1 MEPGSDGAAV
11 REMGG
16 SKWTPTGEGS
26 HPVAGGAGSSNGNL
40 RYRREQDDRTRVSP
54 TGTLDASDPQIKQ
67 DVLTMIVQYLRSEK
81 LFMAAVV
88 IQDEANMK
96 TAEQQARRA
105 QGSRLRK
112 ATLEGDWNVVIS
124 LITKNLSRLHHKRFL
139 YAVYRQE
146 YLELI
151 ERQEYQKAFAFL
163 NRRLKPMEATA
174 ASTPN
179 EFLNLCYL
187 LTCKSVSDADHF
199 RSWGGVLGGREKLA
213 EELARLVEAETG
225 SLARPSQMP
234 PNRLMTL
241 LEQAVAF
248 QIESGRYHPKVAP
261 RASTLARDY
270 RCPAVPDCARDV
282 YTGGHTAGVKC
293 VTFVGDEAVLLASG
307 GADGDISLWP
317 TNPNSSRKG
326 GRDTDDDG
334 DGYSS
339 SDDNGGGAGCGGEAA
354 DARRQRR
361 RRRRRPPRPQDHA
374 GGQQDDD
381 RRSSPGARAA
391 NDGAAEGNG
400 DNSRQDGGRVSPVLT
415 LRAGGGT
422 AGRDKVRVW
431 DVASNRQ
438 GSLLASASGDG
449 AVRLW
454 SLPPSDQLL
463 STGAAIAATAGRGGE
478 GKGPSAVL
486 SSEEPRGILR
496 GHGDGLGSFAPDVYS
511 VVFHSAE
518 AHVVTAGHDRTVRLY
533 DVESEQ
539 EVKVF
544 AGHEA
549 GVLHATSNP
558 YGNLLVS
565 GGRDSAIKF
574 WDVMSGVCVK
584 TLSQAVGA
592 VTSVD
597 MTMDGMYLLASSRH
611 GPVRTWDVRMGRPLL
626 RYKGHQNT
634 SSSFLRAS
642 LGAEEG
648 LVFGGSEDC
657 KVYVW
662 HRRETQLLHALSGHT
677 GTVYRGTWSA
687 EQGLLASCSEDGT
700 VRTWWSNSL

>member
-1 MEPGSDGAAV
+1 MDPGNDVAMAKETGGTKPPPREPFEPSAVGS
-11 REMGG
+11 
-16 SKWTPTGEGS
+16 T
-26 HPVAGGAGSSNGNL
+26 SSNGNL
-40 RYRREQDDRTRVSP
+40 RYRREQDGRARVSP

-112 ATLEGDWNVVIS
+112 ATLEGDWSVVIS

-151 ERQEYQKAFAFL
+151 QRQEYQKAFAFL

-213 EELARLVEAETG
+213 DELARLVEAETG
-225 SLARPSQMP
+225 SLARPAQMP

-248 QIESGRYHPKVAP
+248 QIESGRYHPKTTP

-270 RCPAVPDCARDV
+270 RCPAVPDCARHV

-293 VTFVGDEAVLLASG
+293 VAFVGDEASLLASG
-307 GADGDISLWP
+307 GGDGDISLWP
-317 TNPNSSRKG
+317 TNPSVPSRG
-326 GRDTDDDG
+326 AEGDCDEG
-334 DGYSS
+334 DGYS
-339 SDDNGGGAGCGGEAA
+339 DDGDDVAGDGDADEA
-354 DARRQRR
+354 RR
-361 RRRRRPPRPQDHA
+361 RRRRLRGRDANGDDSDDRQRLPGLRDGDDAA
-374 GGQQDDD
+374 GGKSQA
-381 RRSSPGARAA
+381 AREE
-391 NDGAAEGNG
+391 EG
-400 DNSRQDGGRVSPVLT
+400 RAVSPVLT
-415 LRAGGGT
+415 LRAGGEGT
-422 AGRDKVRVW
+422 EKVRVW

-438 GSLLASASGDG
+438 GSLLASACGDG
-449 AVRLW
+449 FVRLW

-463 STGAAIAATAGRGGE
+463 STGAESTKGGD
-478 GKGPSAVL
+478 GGAGPSAVL
-486 SSEEPRGILR
+486 SSEQPRGVLR
-496 GHGDGLGSFAPDVYS
+496 GHGDGLGFSAPDVYS

-539 EVKVF
+539 EMKVF

-549 GVLHATSNP
+549 GVLHAISNP

-648 LVFGGSEDC
+648 LVFGGSEDG
-657 KVYVW
+657 KVYIW

-700 VRTWWSNSL
+700 VRTWWSNSLC

>member
-1 MEPGSDGAAV
+1 MEKAQ
-11 REMGG
+11 E
-16 SKWTPTGEGS
+16 
-26 HPVAGGAGSSNGNL
+26 AGGADNAVDYVEEDGGNKMPAGTQHNTASSASSASRNGTSRCRPN
-40 RYRREQDDRTRVSP
+40 REERRPRVSP

-67 DVLTMIVQYLRSEK
+67 DVLSMIVQYLRSEK

-112 ATLEGDWNVVIS
+112 ATLEGDWSAVIS
-124 LITKNLSRLHHKRFL
+124 LITKNLSRLHQKRFY

-151 ERQEYQKAFAFL
+151 ERQEYQRAFVFL

-187 LTCKSVSDADHF
+187 LTCKSVSDAGHF

-213 EELARLVEAETG
+213 EELARLVEAETV
-225 SLARPSQMP
+225 SLAHPSQMP
-234 PNRLMTL
+234 PNRLVTL

-248 QIESGRYHPKVAP
+248 QIESGRYNPK
-261 RASTLARDY
+261 
-270 RCPAVPDCARDV
+270 
-282 YTGGHTAGVKC
+282 
-293 VTFVGDEAVLLASG
+293 
-307 GADGDISLWP
+307 
-317 TNPNSSRKG
+317 
-326 GRDTDDDG
+326 
-334 DGYSS
+334 
-339 SDDNGGGAGCGGEAA
+339 
-354 DARRQRR
+354 
-361 RRRRRPPRPQDHA
+361 
-374 GGQQDDD
+374 
-381 RRSSPGARAA
+381 
-391 NDGAAEGNG
+391 
-400 DNSRQDGGRVSPVLT
+400 
-415 LRAGGGT
+415 
-422 AGRDKVRVW
+422 
-431 DVASNRQ
+431 
-438 GSLLASASGDG
+438 
-449 AVRLW
+449 
-454 SLPPSDQLL
+454 
-463 STGAAIAATAGRGGE
+463 
-478 GKGPSAVL
+478 
-486 SSEEPRGILR
+486 
-496 GHGDGLGSFAPDVYS
+496 
-511 VVFHSAE
+511 
-518 AHVVTAGHDRTVRLY
+518 
-533 DVESEQ
+533 

-549 GVLHATSNP
+549 GVLHAVSNP
-558 YGNLLVS
+558 NGNLLVS

-597 MTMDGMYLLASSRH
+597 LTMDGMYLLASSRH

-634 SSSFLRAS
+634 SSSFLRAT

-648 LVFGGSEDC
+648 LVFGGSDDC

-662 HRRETQLLHALSGHT
+662 HRRETQ
-677 GTVYRGTWSA
+677 
-687 EQGLLASCSEDGT
+687 Q
-700 VRTWWSNSL
+700 